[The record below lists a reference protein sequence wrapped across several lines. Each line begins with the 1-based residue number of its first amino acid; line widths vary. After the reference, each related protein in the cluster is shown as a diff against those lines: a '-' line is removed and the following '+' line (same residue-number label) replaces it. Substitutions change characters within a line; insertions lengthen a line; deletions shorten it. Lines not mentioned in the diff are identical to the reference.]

1 MAELLSPDYV
11 FDFLTNDLAQDFKDS
26 DMKPQEEAEE
36 EPKEEHAEAIPPAI
50 GSPPVS
56 LPITPPP
63 PSESLSDSD
72 SAALVTANGTL
83 WVPPLGSSFEV
94 RGPSSV
100 SSPLPHLFGRKVKR
114 LREDTMTLYGSVRT
128 LERGMRTL
136 QIDIVVTRTRV
147 DRIRRRMDAFDVDLG
162 FVERDATR
170 TSDNLLALQEDRS
183 RDQEKIRKLER
194 RVDALKVSNT
204 LMAMDRDMME
214 IEFLAC
220 VFGFL
225 RAIKRI
231 VKNQVAEAI
240 AEYERNKTNP
250 EGAGGSGNAREA
262 PEKIEHELWTLSI
275 KGDDID
281 GYTNRFHELAVMCP
295 TLVTLECKKI
305 ERYVWGLLERIQG
318 NNRSQEAAKAYL
330 AALAEGRGY
339 QGNLPLYNQCNLHH
353 NGTDKSFVSTAFT
366 TFIDITPSTID
377 SSYEVE
383 LADGRV
389 TNEKRLEDFPVV
401 RNFPEVFSNDLLGLP
416 PVCKVEFHIYLIPG
430 AMALAKSPYRLAP
443 FEMYELANQLKE
455 LQDNGFISPSHSP
468 WGAPMLFVKKKDG
481 LRMCLDYRE
490 LNNLTVK
497 NCYPL
502 PRIEDLFDQL
512 LGARYFSK
520 INLRSGYH
528 QLRIHEMDIPK
539 TAFRTRYGHFK
550 FTIMPFG
557 LTNARAVFIDL
568 MNRVCKPYL
577 DKIVIVFIDDILI
590 YSKFKEKHEVHLK
603 LILELLKKEKLY
615 AKF

>member
-1 MAELLSPDYV
+1 MAELLSSDYV
-11 FDFLTNDLAQDFKDS
+11 FDFLTNDPAQDFKDS

-36 EPKEEHAEAIPPAI
+36 EPKEEPAEAIPPAI
-50 GSPPVS
+50 GLPP
-56 LPITPPP
+56 
-63 PSESLSDSD
+63 
-72 SAALVTANGTL
+72 
-83 WVPPLGSSFEV
+83 VPPLGSTFEV

-100 SSPLPHLFGRKVKR
+100 SLPPLHFFGRKVKR

-136 QIDIVVTRTRV
+136 QIDIVVTHTRV

-162 FVERDATR
+162 FIERDATR

-194 RVDALKVSNT
+194 RVDALEVIGWG
-204 LMAMDRDMME
+204 AMEARPSESIDV
-214 IEFLAC
+214 LA
-220 VFGFL
+220 VYGDAQHL
-225 RAIKRI
+225 EPQR
-231 VKNQVAEAI
+231 
-240 AEYERNKTNP
+240 P
-250 EGAGGSGNAREA
+250 
-262 PEKIEHELWTLSI
+262 PD
-275 KGDDID
+275 GDDID

-295 TLVTLECKKI
+295 TLVTPECKKI

-318 NNRSQEAAKAYL
+318 NQNRSQEAAKAYL

-339 QGNLPLYNQCNLHH
+339 QGNLPLCNQCNLHH

-377 SSYEVE
+377 SNYEVE
-383 LADGRV
+383 LVDGRV
-389 TNEKRLEDFPVV
+389 
-401 RNFPEVFSNDLLGLP
+401 
-416 PVCKVEFHIYLIPG
+416 
-430 AMALAKSPYRLAP
+430 
-443 FEMYELANQLKE
+443 ELANQLKE
-455 LQDNGFISPSHSP
+455 LQDKGFISPSHSS

-512 LGARYFSK
+512 L
-520 INLRSGYH
+520 
-528 QLRIHEMDIPK
+528 
-539 TAFRTRYGHFK
+539 AFRTRYGHFK
-550 FTIMPFG
+550 FTVMPFG
-557 LTNARAVFIDL
+557 LTNTRAVFIDL

-577 DKIVIVFIDDILI
+577 DKIVIVFINDILI
-590 YSKFKEKHEVHLK
+590 YSKFKEEHEVHLK
-603 LILELLKKEKLY
+603 LILELLKKKEELNTCQRRWIKLFRNY
-615 AKF
+615 DGEIRYHPGKANVVADALSRKERIKPRGVHVMSMTIYSGIKKKLLKAHSKASKDLKASTEMLRGLDT